1 MFPGELGVP
10 SALNLPE
17 HTEIFLGRQ
26 PILDASQNVVAY
38 ELLFRS
44 GWNLSANVTND
55 VLATATVITNTVSH
69 FGIDNVL
76 EKQLGFI
83 NVSYELLMS
92 DVLELLPKDRIVLEI
107 LETVKIDPKAVERC
121 RALKAKG
128 FRLALDDFEY
138 DDSYDA
144 LFEVVDIIKFDM
156 LLSSPEQIEAS
167 LERIRRW
174 PQIQLLAEKVE
185 DLEQF
190 HWCHAWGFSLFQ
202 GYFFARPAI
211 LSGKKANP
219 RQLVLLRVMNQI
231 MNDVEIREIENTFKE
246 SPNLVLG
253 LLRLVNSV
261 GMGLRLKIGSLQQA
275 LVVLGHKH
283 LQRWVQLLLY
293 VQDGAIATNPLM
305 QMAATRARTMELLCL
320 SGAKMRSGKPADA
333 DAAFMTGILS
343 LVDVLL
349 GMKMED
355 ILSQLSLAEDVRDA
369 ILLRQGYLGRLLAL
383 MESVEIGDFS
393 SVAEGLEGLHL
404 TAADLSNAE
413 LEAMQWVGQLGEMV
427 D

>member
-1 MFPGELGVP
+1 M
-10 SALNLPE
+10 NLPE

-76 EKQLGFI
+76 DKQLGFI

-92 DVLELLPKDRIVLEI
+92 DVLELLPKERIVLEI

-121 RALKAKG
+121 RELKAKG

-138 DDSYDA
+138 DDSYDE

-156 LLSSPEQIEAS
+156 LLSSPEQVEAS

-190 HWCHAWGFSLFQ
+190 HRCHAWGFSLFQ

-261 GMGLRLKIGSLQQA
+261 GMGLRLKISSLQQA

-293 VQDGAIATNPLM
+293 VQDGTIATNPLM
-305 QMAATRARTMELLCL
+305 QMAATRARTMELLCQ
-320 SGAKMRSGKPADA
+320 SRSKQVDA

-349 GMKMED
+349 GMNMED
-355 ILSQLSLAEDVRDA
+355 ILNQLSLSEDVRDA

-393 SVAEGLEGLHL
+393 SVAEGLESLHL
-404 TAADLSNAE
+404 TAADLSHAE

>member
-1 MFPGELGVP
+1 
-10 SALNLPE
+10 LNLPE

-44 GWNLSANVTND
+44 GWNLTANVIND

-76 EKQLGFI
+76 DKQTGFI

-107 LETVKIDPKAVERC
+107 LETVKIDQKAVDRC
-121 RALKAKG
+121 RELKAKG

-144 LFEVVDIIKFDM
+144 LFEVIDIIKFD
-156 LLSSPEQIEAS
+156 LLVSTPEQIESS
-167 LERIRRW
+167 LERLRRW
-174 PQIQLLAEKVE
+174 PEIKLLAEKVE
-185 DLEQF
+185 DIEQF
-190 HWCHAWGFSLFQ
+190 HRCHALGFSLFQ

-261 GMGLRLKIGSLQQA
+261 GMGMRLKIGTLQQA

-305 QMAATRARTMELLCL
+305 QMAATRARTMELLCQL
-320 SGAKMRSGKPADA
+320 RIERQGGKGSDA

-355 ILSQLSLAEDVRDA
+355 ILSQLSLADEVRDA
-369 ILLRQGYLGRLLAL
+369 ILLRQGYLGQLLAL
-383 MESVEIGDFS
+383 MEKVEIGDFS
-393 SVAEGLEGLHL
+393 AVAESLESLEL
-404 TAADLSNAE
+404 TAVDFTQAE
-413 LEAMQWVGQLGEMV
+413 LEAMQWVNQLGEMI